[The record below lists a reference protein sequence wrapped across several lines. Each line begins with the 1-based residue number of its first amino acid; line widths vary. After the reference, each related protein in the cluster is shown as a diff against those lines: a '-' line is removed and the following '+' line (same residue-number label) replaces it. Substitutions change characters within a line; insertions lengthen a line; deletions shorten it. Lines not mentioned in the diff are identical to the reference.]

1 VLSAPPPATA
11 STAAERG
18 RTPAQL
24 RDRLADVSL
33 RDGDRLRRRIDGAA
47 RIRDDAKRARAL
59 VEIDGAISAAAAVLS
74 ARTAG
79 RGVIDYPDLPVVA
92 RKDDIAAAIAAHQV
106 VIVAGETGSGK
117 TTQLP
122 KICAELGRGT
132 RGLIGHTQPRRIAAR
147 SVAERIAEE
156 LHSRVGGAVGYQVR
170 FADHV
175 GPDTYV
181 KVMTDGILLAEVQHD
196 RLLTRYDTIII
207 DEAHERSLNIDF
219 LLGYVKQLLPKRP
232 DLKLII
238 TSATIDPQR
247 FSEHFKDANGVGAPI
262 IEVSGRTYPVDVRY
276 RPIPE
281 DADHDQT
288 QAICDAVAELERE
301 APGDVLVFLSGE
313 REIRDTAEAL
323 GKMNMRHTEVVPLYA
338 RLSSA
343 EQHRVFQPHSG
354 RRIVLA
360 TNVAETSLTVP
371 GIRYVVDPGTA
382 RISRYSYRT
391 KVQRLPI
398 EAISQA
404 SAQQRAGRCGRLA
417 DGICIRLYSE
427 EDFES
432 RPAFTDPEILRTNL
446 ASVILQMTALG
457 LGDIARFPFVEPPD
471 HRNIKDGVQ
480 LLEELG
486 ALDPAQS
493 DPRKRLTAIGGQLV
507 QLPVDPRIA
516 RMIVAAGSYGCL
528 REVLVI
534 AAGLSIQDPRER
546 PLEKQQLA
554 DASHTRFADA
564 DSDFLGYLNLWRYL
578 KEQQAELSSNQFR
591 RRCRS
596 EYLNFL
602 RIREWQDLESQLRQ
616 VAKSLGFTVAGLADP
631 VNGDG
636 VHRSLLAGLLS
647 HIGLKDLE
655 KNDYLGARG
664 ARFAI
669 FPGSSLYKKQP
680 LWVMASELV
689 ETSRLWARYT
699 ARIDPTW
706 IEQAAGHLVKRNYSE
721 PHWSAK
727 RGAAMAHEKVTLYG
741 VPIIA
746 DRLVTFSRIDP
757 VVSRDLFIRNALV
770 EGDWRTHHAFFARN
784 VALRAQIDELEQRT
798 RRRDVIVDDEAVFAF
813 YDAKLPPEVVSARHF
828 DRWWKTAVKADP
840 SFLDLDLST
849 LVDPSAVEVDE
860 TAFPDEWKQGDLG
873 LPVTYRFDPGAPAD
887 GVTVQIPVTVLNRV
901 QAEDFSWQVPGL
913 RTELVTALIRSLPKS
928 LRTNFVPAPDVAA
941 DVVARLEP
949 GSESIVQAVAREL
962 WRLRGVQISAS
973 DFDLAKVPEYLRTT
987 FRVVDDEGDLLGAGK
1002 DLDRLRST
1010 LAPTTRAAIASLA
1023 PGIERAGLTDWSFGS
1038 IPEPFTTVV
1047 EGLTVQGFPALVDAG
1062 DSVAIKVLDAGPAAL
1077 RSTAIGVRRLVL
1089 IAVGSPVK
1097 SLQRALTNRTKLAL
1111 SHNPYPSVLDLLDD
1125 CARCAVDALIA
1136 ERPLPA
1142 SADEFASLVQH
1153 VRRRLGATLADV
1165 VRRVEEILTV
1175 SHAVDIAV
1183 ESLTDPL
1190 ARADINTQLH
1200 GLLPAGFVGAAGFG
1214 RLPDLVRYLRAVET
1228 RLQKRALDP
1237 ARDAQLTL
1245 DLDELASAFRQVRA
1259 QLPPSM
1265 VDDPAVGEIRW
1276 MLEELRVSF
1285 FAQSLGTKYPVSPQ
1299 RIYRAIDAL
1308 AP

>member
-1 VLSAPPPATA
+1 MRRPAVQPGSATNWESPLS
-11 STAAERG
+11 
-18 RTPAQL
+18 
-24 RDRLADVSL
+24 V
-33 RDGDRLRRRIDGAA
+33 
-47 RIRDDAKRARAL
+47 
-59 VEIDGAISAAAAVLS
+59 
-74 ARTAG
+74 

-92 RKDDIAAAIAAHQV
+92 RKDDIAAAIAANQV

-122 KICAELGRGT
+122 KICAELGRGS

-170 FADHV
+170 FSDHV
-175 GPDTYV
+175 GPETFI

-196 RLLTRYDTIII
+196 RLLRRYDTIII

-219 LLGYVKQLLPKRP
+219 LLGYLKQLLPKRP

-247 FSEHFKDANGVGAPI
+247 FAEHFSSAAGNAPI
-262 IEVSGRTYPVDVRY
+262 IEVSGRTYPVQVRY
-276 RPIPE
+276 RPIAD
-281 DADHDQT
+281 DADADQA
-288 QAICDAVAELERE
+288 QAICDAVDELGRE
-301 APGDVLVFLSGE
+301 SEGDVLVFLSGE

-323 GKMNMRHTEVVPLYA
+323 GKLNLRNTEIVPLYA

-343 EQHRVFQPHSG
+343 DQHRVFQPHSG

-371 GIRYVVDPGTA
+371 GIRYVIDPGTA

-404 SAQQRAGRCGRLA
+404 SAQQRAGRCGRVA

-427 EDFES
+427 EDFDS
-432 RPAFTDPEILRTNL
+432 RSAFTDPEILRTNL

-457 LGDIARFPFVEPPD
+457 LGDIARFPFIEPPD

-486 ALDPAQS
+486 ALDPARA
-493 DPRKRLTAIGGQLV
+493 DPRKRLTAVGRQLV

-516 RMIVAAGSYGCL
+516 RMIVAADQFGCL
-528 REVLVI
+528 REVAVI

-554 DASHTRFADA
+554 DASHARFADP
-564 DSDFLGYLNLWRYL
+564 DSDFLGYLNLWRYV

-591 RRCRS
+591 RLCRA
-596 EYLNFL
+596 EFLNFL

-616 VAKSLGFTVAGLADP
+616 VARSLGLSVAALADP
-631 VNGDG
+631 VNRDG

-669 FPGSSLYKKQP
+669 FPGSALYRKQP
-680 LWVMASELV
+680 LWLMASELV
-689 ETSRLWARYT
+689 ETSRLWGRYT

-706 IEQAAGHLVKRNYSE
+706 IEPAADHLVKRNYSE
-721 PHWSAK
+721 PHWSSK
-727 RGAAMAHEKVTLYG
+727 RGSAMAHEKVTLYG

-746 DRLVTFSRIDP
+746 DRLVTYSRIDP
-757 VVSRDLFIRNALV
+757 VVSRELFIRHALV

-784 VALRAQIDELEQRT
+784 VALRDRIDELEQRT
-798 RRRDVIVDDEAVFAF
+798 RRRDVVVDDEAVFDF
-813 YDAKLPPEVVSARHF
+813 YDARLPADVASARHF
-828 DRWWKTAVKADP
+828 DRWWKTASKADA
-840 SFLDLDLST
+840 SYLDLDMSVM
-849 LVDPSAVEVDE
+849 VDPSAVEVDE
-860 TAFPDEWKQGDLG
+860 AAFPAEWHHGDLE
-873 LPVTYRFDPGAPAD
+873 LPVSYRFDPGATTD

-901 QAEDFSWQVPGL
+901 QAADFSWQVPGL
-913 RTELVTALIRSLPKS
+913 RAELVTALIRSLPKS

-941 DVVARLEP
+941 DVVRRLEP
-949 GSESIVQAVAREL
+949 GPESIVAAVAREL
-962 WRLRGVQISAS
+962 WRLRGVQVTAA

-987 FRVVDDEGDLLGAGK
+987 FHVVGDEGDLLGAGK
-1002 DLDRLRST
+1002 DLDELRAA
-1010 LAPTTRAAIASLA
+1010 LAPKARVAVAALA
-1023 PGIERAGLTDWSFGS
+1023 PDLERTGLRDWSFGAL
-1038 IPEPFTTVV
+1038 PEPFTTTV

-1062 DSVAIKVLDAGPAAL
+1062 GSADIRVLDNEPAA
-1077 RSTAIGVRRLVL
+1077 RQATGAGVRRLVL
-1089 IAVGSPVK
+1089 LAVGSPLK

-1111 SHNPYPSVLDLLDD
+1111 SHNPYPTVLDLLDD
-1125 CARCAVDALIA
+1125 CVRCAVDRLIA
-1136 ERPLPA
+1136 DRPLPA
-1142 SADEFASLVQH
+1142 STAEFGSLVHH
-1153 VRRRLGATLADV
+1153 VRAGLGSMLAEV
-1165 VRRVEEILTV
+1165 VRQVEQILTI
-1175 SHAVDIAV
+1175 SHPVETAAAAVA
-1183 ESLTDPL
+1183 DPV
-1190 ARADINTQLH
+1190 ARADITAQLRA
-1200 GLLPAGFVGAAGFG
+1200 LLPAGFVGSTGYE
-1214 RLPDLVRYLRAVET
+1214 RLPDLLRYLKAVEI
-1228 RLQKRALDP
+1228 RLEKRLLDP
-1237 ARDAQLTL
+1237 ARDAALTMDLSEL
-1245 DLDELASAFRQVRA
+1245 DAAFREARA
-1259 QLPPSM
+1259 QLPAS
-1265 VDDPAVGEIRW
+1265 VRDGTAVVEIRW

-1285 FAQSLGTKYPVSPQ
+1285 FAQGLRTKYPVSAQ